1 MSPKQGGLPKT
12 EIGTANFTAGTTA
25 TSNFGYFAGGRQTE
39 TNPNWE
45 SIVDRIDYS
54 NDTAT
59 AVAKGSLATRTQR
72 TSAVSSGTHG
82 YVVGGAN
89 PAYLLKISH

>member
-1 MSPKQGGLPKT
+1 M
-12 EIGTANFTAGTTA
+12 
-25 TSNFGYFAGGRQTE
+25 GYFTGGRQTE

-82 YVVGGAN
+82 YAVGGED
-89 PAYLLKISH
+89 PAISFKSLISSIY